1 MGQTGINSRGAES
14 RSWRPAQVEGIV
26 GWQGRLSSAIPWST
40 ALLEEPEAMEP
51 IMIKKILFVTVLS
64 LSSSL
69 ALYGATIFPAE
80 ASQSSG
86 AGAGK

>member
-1 MGQTGINSRGAES
+1 
-14 RSWRPAQVEGIV
+14 
-26 GWQGRLSSAIPWST
+26 
-40 ALLEEPEAMEP
+40 
-51 IMIKKILFVTVLS
+51 MIKKILFVTVLS
-64 LSSSL
+64 LSGSL